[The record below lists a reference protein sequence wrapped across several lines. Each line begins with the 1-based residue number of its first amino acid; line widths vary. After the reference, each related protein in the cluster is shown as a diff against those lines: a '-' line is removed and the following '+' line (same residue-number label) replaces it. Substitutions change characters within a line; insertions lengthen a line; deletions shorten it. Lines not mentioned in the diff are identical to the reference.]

1 MNDRMYIHAFS
12 LPSANAESGFFA
24 YRDERMYDTLYP
36 FQIFPYKQLR
46 TVEFA
51 PITIFCG
58 GNGSGKTTLLN
69 VIAQTLE
76 IKRHTPFSSSALFG
90 EYVSLCK
97 AEHRRIPEH
106 SQIVTSDDVFD
117 YLLNLRCM
125 NDGIDHR
132 RQSLFDE
139 YAERK
144 GTPYRL
150 KSLDDYDEWKAYTD
164 AKLNSKRQF
173 VRSRL
178 CRNPQMQSNGESAL
192 QYFEQRITQD
202 ALYLLD
208 EPENSLSFENQEK
221 LSQFLLDSARFYGC
235 QFILSTHSPVLLSM
249 QSARIYDLDSVPVQ
263 TRPWTQLPNVR
274 HGFDFFE
281 RHRAEF
287 L

>member
-1 MNDRMYIHAFS
+1 MTENIYIRNFS
-12 LPSANAESGFFA
+12 LPSENAESRFLN
-24 YRDERMYDTLYP
+24 DIDVQIYDTLYP

-51 PITIFCG
+51 PITIFYG

-69 VIAQTLE
+69 IIAQALE
-76 IKRHTPFSSSALFG
+76 LKRYTPFSSSALFE
-90 EYVSLCK
+90 EYVSMCK
-97 AEHRRIPEH
+97 AEHRRIPES

-125 NDGIDHR
+125 NDGVDHR

-173 VRSRL
+173 VRARL
-178 CRNPQMQSNGESAL
+178 SKNPQMQSNGESAL
-192 QYFEQRITQD
+192 QYFAQRITQD

-221 LSQFLLDSARFYGC
+221 LTQFLLDSVRFYGC
-235 QFILSTHSPVLLSM
+235 QFILSTHSPVLLSV
-249 QSARIYDLDSVPVQ
+249 QGARIYDLDSEPVS
-263 TRPWTQLPNVR
+263 TRRWTQLPNVR
-274 HGFDFFE
+274 HEFDFFE

-287 L
+287 P